1 MGKMMRKKEDP
12 LHWYKFLVIAAIE
25 LLLAFSSFGYIIIKP
40 LAITMMPIPVIIGA
54 FFLGPLEGMALGGIF
69 GLTSMWKASISGVS
83 YVDSIF
89 SPFNSGA
96 PFSSVILSVG
106 TRMAFGFLAGII
118 FKSVEWSKYKK
129 LAVSVAAFLSDMVHS
144 FLVYTAL
151 YFLFPELGFS
161 PLNTFEDM
169 IKLNSIVNR
178 LGTILIILAIY
189 IISTNKKVKEF
200 KRQIEV
206 IEISEKK
213 EKSGRILIVFAGVV
227 TALVMSLGYH
237 FFTRIKILLLEGG
250 IVLDSHLL
258 GEFVH
263 IGLQFFISSISLI
276 FLIMVVLIFIRK
288 YSNEMELKSEL
299 DIMTGIYNKGTVIS
313 HIKEKLKKSE
323 VDSSGFFIILDID
336 YFKIINDKYGHL
348 FGDTVLI
355 KVAEILMNSF
365 RKKGIVGRFGGDE
378 FCILTYEPFSVEYL
392 EDKINKLRHQI
403 NKIEIPDKEARNI
416 TCSIGISHWQGNEK
430 TFEELYHE
438 ADTALYTVK
447 NKGRDGYAFW
457 EE

>member
-1 MGKMMRKKEDP
+1 
-12 LHWYKFLVIAAIE
+12 
-25 LLLAFSSFGYIIIKP
+25 
-40 LAITMMPIPVIIGA
+40 
-54 FFLGPLEGMALGGIF
+54 
-69 GLTSMWKASISGVS
+69 
-83 YVDSIF
+83 
-89 SPFNSGA
+89 
-96 PFSSVILSVG
+96 
-106 TRMAFGFLAGII
+106 
-118 FKSVEWSKYKK
+118 
-129 LAVSVAAFLSDMVHS
+129 
-144 FLVYTAL
+144 
-151 YFLFPELGFS
+151 
-161 PLNTFEDM
+161 M

-323 VDSSGFFIILDID
+323 VDSLGFFIILDID

-355 KVAEILMNSF
+355 KIAEILMNSF

>member
-250 IVLDSHLL
+250 IVLDSYLL

-323 VDSSGFFIILDID
+323 VDSLGFFIILDID

-348 FGDTVLI
+348 LGDTVLI

>member
-250 IVLDSHLL
+250 IVLDSYLL

-323 VDSSGFFIILDID
+323 VDSLGFFIILDID

-348 FGDTVLI
+348 LGDTVLI

-416 TCSIGISHWQGNEK
+416 TCSIGIFHWQGNEK

>member
-161 PLNTFEDM
+161 PLNTSEDM

-313 HIKEKLKKSE
+313 YIKEKLKKSE

-392 EDKINKLRHQI
+392 EDKINKLRYQI

-438 ADTALYTVK
+438 ADTTLYTVK
-447 NKGRDGYAFW
+447 NKGRDGYAFG

>member
-106 TRMAFGFLAGII
+106 TRMVFGFLAGII
-118 FKSVEWSKYKK
+118 FKSVKWSKYKK

-323 VDSSGFFIILDID
+323 VDSLGFFIILDID

-355 KVAEILMNSF
+355 KIAEILMNSF

>member
-250 IVLDSHLL
+250 IVLDSYLL

-323 VDSSGFFIILDID
+323 VDSLGFFIILDID

-403 NKIEIPDKEARNI
+403 NKIEIPGKEARNI